1 MLAESLAATS
11 ANSLWR
17 KAERC
22 ILPDWISRIEADMA
36 IGTLYVEELR
46 ATIRGRFAWVGA
58 GVILLAVGCV
68 ATVGTQDTWL
78 DGYGVIAYFLVPL
91 AFIPLSAVFLA
102 SPRANRFV
110 ESLFTA
116 PVERRDWLTAKIL
129 VVVTIAAAYYVALV
143 PMVLVYTH
151 HVGVPLLLQKLL
163 IWAPCLLAV
172 GIVIGSLI
180 GILFIGE
187 SIAAPA
193 ATGMGV
199 LLVYAG
205 FVPLQELLVAQGNGA
220 TRTGHLTLM
229 SPAVLLKNAFGFTL
243 AVGSIPA
250 TTTRTWI
257 SLLAVIIGA
266 LALAVWVF
274 LRAQGVET
282 WEASWGQRW
291 IIALGIALIVV
302 LPVLVA
308 DTNYDKP
315 APHATNAPS
324 IQRLFAR
331 AGSSIA
337 LTWPGG
343 QPPARCCSTI
353 LNRDEWPPFGTD
365 EPTRRDLFVLLPV
378 DATQRV
384 TDVHIQVVGENGL
397 EASGDPQAIAPAPE
411 GLEKHTYSNDLGPAA
426 ADGHHVVTGWVA
438 RVPVTL
444 IPRAPW
450 DIGGVRYPLRVTAT
464 YQVAGESQTRTF
476 SARAAIDAQVS
487 RAIYEMGAASLI
499 LPLVCFG
506 AAFQRWR
513 QTR

>member
-1 MLAESLAATS
+1 MS
-11 ANSLWR
+11 
-17 KAERC
+17 
-22 ILPDWISRIEADMA
+22 
-36 IGTLYVEELR
+36 IGTLYIEELR
-46 ATIRGRFAWVGA
+46 ATMRGRFALVGA

-78 DGYGVIAYFLVPL
+78 DGYGIIAYFLVPL
-91 AFIPLSAVFLA
+91 AFIPLAAVFLA

-110 ESLFTA
+110 ESVFTA
-116 PVERRDWLTAKIL
+116 PVERRDWLAAKIL
-129 VVVTIAAAYYVALV
+129 VLVTTAAAYYAALV

-151 HVGVPLLLQKLL
+151 HVGAPLLLQKLL
-163 IWAPCLLAV
+163 IWAPCLLLASIAM
-172 GIVIGSLI
+172 GALI
-180 GILFIGE
+180 GVLFIGQ

-193 ATGMGV
+193 ATGVGI
-199 LLVYAG
+199 LLAYAG

-220 TRTGHLTLM
+220 TRTGHLTLL

-257 SLLAVIIGA
+257 SLLAVVIGA
-266 LALAVWVF
+266 LALAVWAF

-291 IIALGIALIVV
+291 TIALGIVLIVV
-302 LPVLVA
+302 LPVLLA

-315 APHATNAPS
+315 APHGTNAPS

-331 AGSSIA
+331 AGSSLA
-337 LTWPGG
+337 LTQPGG

-353 LNRDEWPPFGTD
+353 LNRDEWPPLGTD
-365 EPTRRDLFVLLPV
+365 EPTRRDLLVLLPV
-378 DATQRV
+378 DSMQRV

-397 EASGDPQAIAPAPE
+397 EASGDPAALAPAPE
-411 GLEKHTYSNDLGPAA
+411 ALEKHSYANDLGPPA

-444 IPRAPW
+444 IPRQPW

-464 YQVAGESQTRTF
+464 YHVEGETAMRTF
-476 SARAAIDAQVS
+476 SSRAAIDAQVS
-487 RAIYEMGAASLI
+487 KAIYEMGAASLI

-506 AAFQRWR
+506 AAFKRWR
-513 QTR
+513 RTR

>member
-1 MLAESLAATS
+1 MS
-11 ANSLWR
+11 
-17 KAERC
+17 
-22 ILPDWISRIEADMA
+22 
-36 IGTLYVEELR
+36 IGTLYIEELR
-46 ATIRGRFAWVGA
+46 ATMRGRFALVGA

-78 DGYGVIAYFLVPL
+78 DGYGIIAYFLVPL
-91 AFIPLSAVFLA
+91 AFIPLAAVFLA

-110 ESLFTA
+110 ESVFTA
-116 PVERRDWLTAKIL
+116 PVERRDWLAAKIL
-129 VVVTIAAAYYVALV
+129 VLVTTAAAYYAALV

-151 HVGVPLLLQKLL
+151 HVGAPLLLQKLL
-163 IWAPCLLAV
+163 IWAPCLLLASIAM
-172 GIVIGSLI
+172 GALI
-180 GILFIGE
+180 GVLFIGQ

-193 ATGMGV
+193 ATGVGI
-199 LLVYAG
+199 LLAYAG

-220 TRTGHLTLM
+220 TRTGHLTLL

-257 SLLAVIIGA
+257 SLLAVVIGA
-266 LALAVWVF
+266 LALAVWAF

-291 IIALGIALIVV
+291 TIALGIVLIVV
-302 LPVLVA
+302 LPVLLA

-331 AGSSIA
+331 AGSSLA
-337 LTWPGG
+337 LTQPGG

-353 LNRDEWPPFGTD
+353 LNRDEWPPLGTD
-365 EPTRRDLFVLLPV
+365 EPTRRDLLVLLPV
-378 DATQRV
+378 DSMQRV

-397 EASGDPQAIAPAPE
+397 EASGDPAALAPAPE
-411 GLEKHTYSNDLGPAA
+411 ALEKHSYANDLGPPA

-444 IPRAPW
+444 IPRQPW

-464 YQVAGESQTRTF
+464 YHVEGETAMRTF
-476 SARAAIDAQVS
+476 SSRAAIDAQVS
-487 RAIYEMGAASLI
+487 KAIYEMGAASLI

-506 AAFQRWR
+506 AAFKRWR
-513 QTR
+513 RTR

>member
-1 MLAESLAATS
+1 MSIA
-11 ANSLWR
+11 
-17 KAERC
+17 
-22 ILPDWISRIEADMA
+22 
-36 IGTLYVEELR
+36 TLYREELR
-46 ATIRGRFAWVGA
+46 ATMRGRFALIGA
-58 GVILLAVGCV
+58 GVVLFAVGCV

-78 DGYGVIAYFLVPL
+78 DGYGIIAYFLVPL
-91 AFIPLSAVFLA
+91 AFIPLAAVFLA

-110 ESLFTA
+110 ESVFTA
-116 PVERRDWLTAKIL
+116 PVERRDWLISKLL
-129 VVVTIAAAYYVALV
+129 VLITIAAAYYVALI

-163 IWAPCLLAV
+163 IWAPCLLVTSIA
-172 GIVIGSLI
+172 IGTLI
-180 GILFIGE
+180 GVLFIGK

-220 TRTGHLTLM
+220 TRTGHLTLV

-250 TTTRTWI
+250 TTARTWI
-257 SLLAVIIGA
+257 SLLAVVIGA

-282 WEASWGQRW
+282 WEASRSQRW
-291 IIALGIALIVV
+291 IIAFGIVAIIV
-302 LPVLVA
+302 LPVIFA

-324 IQRLFAR
+324 IQRLFSR
-331 AGSSIA
+331 AGSSLA
-337 LTWPGG
+337 LAWPGG

-365 EPTRRDLFVLLPV
+365 EPTRRDLLVLLPV
-378 DATQRV
+378 ETAQRV
-384 TDVHIQVVGENGL
+384 TDVHLQVVGENGL
-397 EASGDPQAIAPAPE
+397 QAAASPDALAPATAP
-411 GLEKHTYSNDLGPAA
+411 LETRAYPTDSGPPA
-426 ADGHHVVTGWVA
+426 ADGHHVVNGWVV
-438 RVPVTL
+438 RIPVTL
-444 IPRAPW
+444 TPTKPW
-450 DIGGVRYPLRVTAT
+450 DIGGVRYPLRVTGT
-464 YQVAGESQTRTF
+464 YQVAGESAPRTF

-487 RAIYEMGAASLI
+487 RAVYEMGAASLI
-499 LPLVCFG
+499 LPLVCF
-506 AAFQRWR
+506 ASAFKRWR

>member
-1 MLAESLAATS
+1 M
-11 ANSLWR
+11 N
-17 KAERC
+17 
-22 ILPDWISRIEADMA
+22 MA
-36 IGTLYVEELR
+36 IGTLYVVELR
-46 ATIRGRFAWVGA
+46 ATMRGRFAWVGA

-78 DGYGVIAYFLVPL
+78 DGYGIIAYFLVPL
-91 AFIPLSAVFLA
+91 AFIPLAAVFLA

-110 ESLFTA
+110 ESVFTA
-116 PVERRDWLTAKIL
+116 PVERHDWLTAKIL
-129 VVVTIAAAYYVALV
+129 VVMTLAAAYYVALV
-143 PMVLVYTH
+143 PMVLVYAH
-151 HVGVPLLLQKLL
+151 HVGMPLLLQKLL
-163 IWAPCLLAV
+163 IWAPCLLVVSIAM
-172 GIVIGSLI
+172 GTLI
-180 GILFIGE
+180 GVLFIGQ

-193 ATGMGV
+193 ATGMGI
-199 LLVYAG
+199 LLAYAG

-220 TRTGHLTLM
+220 TRTGHLTLI

-257 SLLAVIIGA
+257 SLIVVIVGT
-266 LALAVWVF
+266 LALAVFAF

-282 WEASWGQRW
+282 WEASWSQRW
-291 IIALGIALIVV
+291 TIALGILLIVV
-302 LPVLVA
+302 LPVLLA

-315 APHATNAPS
+315 APHATNAPT

-331 AGSSIA
+331 AGSSLV
-337 LTWPGG
+337 LTQPGG

-365 EPTRRDLFVLLPV
+365 EPTRRDLLILLPV

-384 TDVHIQVVGENGL
+384 MDLHIQVVGENGL
-397 EASGDPQAIAPAPE
+397 EATGDPAALAPAPE
-411 GLEKHTYSNDLGPAA
+411 GLETHTYPNDSGPAA
-426 ADGHHVVTGWVA
+426 ADGHHVVTGWVS

-444 IPRAPW
+444 IPRVPW

-464 YQVAGESQTRTF
+464 YHVEGENAMRTF
-476 SARAAIDAQVS
+476 SSRAAIDAQVS
-487 RAIYEMGAASLI
+487 NAIYEMGAASLI

-506 AAFQRWR
+506 AAFKRWR
-513 QTR
+513 RTR

>member
-1 MLAESLAATS
+1 MSIA
-11 ANSLWR
+11 
-17 KAERC
+17 
-22 ILPDWISRIEADMA
+22 
-36 IGTLYVEELR
+36 TLYREELR
-46 ATIRGRFAWVGA
+46 ATMRGRFALIGA
-58 GVILLAVGCV
+58 GVVLFAVGCV

-78 DGYGVIAYFLVPL
+78 DGYGIIAYFLVPL
-91 AFIPLSAVFLA
+91 AFIPLAAAFLA

-110 ESLFTA
+110 ESVFTA
-116 PVERRDWLTAKIL
+116 PVERRDWLISKLL
-129 VVVTIAAAYYVALV
+129 VLITIAAAYYVALI

-163 IWAPCLLAV
+163 IWAPCLLVTSIA
-172 GIVIGSLI
+172 IGTLI
-180 GILFIGE
+180 GVLFIGK

-220 TRTGHLTLM
+220 TRTGHLTLV

-250 TTTRTWI
+250 TTARTWI
-257 SLLAVIIGA
+257 SLLAVVIGA

-282 WEASWGQRW
+282 WEASRSQRW
-291 IIALGIALIVV
+291 IIAFGIVAIIV
-302 LPVLVA
+302 LPVIFA

-324 IQRLFAR
+324 IQRLFSR
-331 AGSSIA
+331 AGSSLA
-337 LTWPGG
+337 LAWPGG
-343 QPPARCCSTI
+343 QSPARCCSTI

-365 EPTRRDLFVLLPV
+365 EPTRRDLLVLLPV
-378 DATQRV
+378 EIAQRI
-384 TDVHIQVVGENGL
+384 TDVHLQVVGENGL
-397 EASGDPQAIAPAPE
+397 QAAASPDALAPATAP
-411 GLEKHTYSNDLGPAA
+411 LETRAYPTDSGPPA
-426 ADGHHVVTGWVA
+426 ADGHHVVNGWVV
-438 RVPVTL
+438 RIPVTL
-444 IPRAPW
+444 TPTKPW
-450 DIGGVRYPLRVTAT
+450 DIGGVRYPLRVTGT
-464 YQVAGESQTRTF
+464 YQVAGESAPRTF

-487 RAIYEMGAASLI
+487 RAAYEMGAASLI
-499 LPLVCFG
+499 LPLVCF
-506 AAFQRWR
+506 ASAFKRWR